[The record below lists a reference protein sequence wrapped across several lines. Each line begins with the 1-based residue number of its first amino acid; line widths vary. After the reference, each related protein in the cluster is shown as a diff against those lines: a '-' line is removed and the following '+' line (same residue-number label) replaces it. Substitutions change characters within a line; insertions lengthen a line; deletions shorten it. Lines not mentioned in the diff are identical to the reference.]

1 MTSINSFPRNI
12 DWPSNIGIKKV
23 EGTNPTVNAI
33 KGLLYNGGSIY
44 AFLYFVSAMFVEP
57 TLQKQYQQRNDF
69 SLFVLLRLRR
79 IIAQLQK
86 RLVMTPVSS
95 LGFNEQNNFVERST
109 QTSDDNIIRE
119 DNSHWAEMIYQ
130 LQNMKQE
137 LQYFNRSSSQPS
149 ESIDDFVFQIKMVTD
164 QVELTDRSRA
174 FSNKSRNIIQG
185 IREIKGWF
193 VNGQVPR

>member
-1 MTSINSFPRNI
+1 
-12 DWPSNIGIKKV
+12 
-23 EGTNPTVNAI
+23 
-33 KGLLYNGGSIY
+33 
-44 AFLYFVSAMFVEP
+44 
-57 TLQKQYQQRNDF
+57 
-69 SLFVLLRLRR
+69 
-79 IIAQLQK
+79 
-86 RLVMTPVSS
+86 
-95 LGFNEQNNFVERST
+95 
-109 QTSDDNIIRE
+109 
-119 DNSHWAEMIYQ
+119 MIYQ

-137 LQYFNRSSSQPS
+137 LQYFNRSSGQPS

>member
-44 AFLYFVSAMFVEP
+44 ALLYFVIAMFVEP

-137 LQYFNRSSSQPS
+137 LQYFNRSSGQPS